1 MAFRAES
8 ADCQTAD
15 PTVDVWF
22 LPLRV
27 FSLLAEKKDESKHV
41 SHRCMYI
48 TGLMIR
54 TPAALMKCCYFVL
67 LGCKQLADEGVPQGS
82 ILGPLFHLK
91 YREFWW

>member
-1 MAFRAES
+1 
-8 ADCQTAD
+8 
-15 PTVDVWF
+15 
-22 LPLRV
+22 
-27 FSLLAEKKDESKHV
+27 
-41 SHRCMYI
+41 MYI
-48 TGLMIR
+48 TELMIR